1 MMTVTIRGRRAARLL
16 PLKSWP
22 LELPKGWARAYLVRG
37 ACALTTDVGN
47 ATPGRGGRRKRRRRS
62 RQNPLRDALR
72 SIWAS
77 ARLRWVVL
85 PAEASPWT
93 LEARPILGRRERRR
107 RAKLRRRRAR
117 RWMEVGSSLESAF
130 SLPVARGP
138 ALDLLAKLYG
148 AQRAPA
154 AEALTESSGPLRTPG
169 G

>member
-1 MMTVTIRGRRAARLL
+1 MTVVYGGRRLRRLL
-16 PLKSWP
+16 ASKSPW
-22 LELPKGWARAYLVRG
+22 LPPSWAPHSAAQDDIRAAG
-37 ACALTTDVGN
+37 SAKT
-47 ATPGRGGRRKRRRRS
+47 GRGGRRKRKRRS
-62 RQNPLRDALR
+62 RLNPLRDAFR
-72 SIWAS
+72 SIWAT

-107 RAKLRRRRAR
+107 RAKLRRRRTR